1 MFEFKRVSM
10 LRFSEGKELAQFA
23 EREQLRG
30 LRAAKLVQI
39 E

>member
-1 MFEFKRVSM
+1 M

-30 LRAAKLVQI
+30 FRAAKVQI
-39 E
+39 IERITK